1 MNSEYPCRTD
11 LTDDEFLKHMIP
23 HHQMAINI
31 SRIHDKYTHNDI
43 IKTLI
48 RDLIRTQSYEIYLMK
63 TQLKSKINN
72 VSIIE
77 QYNQIPYTTISNS
90 YPNTI
95 QLTNTYC
102 DPNFFNPNINHL
114 THTTMNHSTIK
125 INNNQNKQ
133 HMPNITTD
141 KMYID
146 HMIPHHQVAIDM
158 CKVIIKNTKND
169 FIISLAYD
177 MLKAQEAEVF
187 KLNNLLSINNVPNL
201 LNYC

>member
-1 MNSEYPCRTD
+1 MANEYPCRTD
-11 LTDDEFLKHMIP
+11 LTDDEFLQHMIP

-31 SRIHDKYTHNDI
+31 SRIHDKYTHNDV

-63 TQLKSKINN
+63 TQLKGKINN
-72 VSIIE
+72 VSIIK
-77 QYNQIPYTTISNS
+77 QHNKIPYTTISNS

-95 QLTNTYC
+95 KLTNTYC

-114 THTTMNHSTIK
+114 NHNTRNHTISE
-125 INNNQNKQ
+125 NKKK
-133 HMPNITTD
+133 HDMSMITTD

-158 CKVIIKNTKND
+158 CKIIMKNTKND
-169 FIISLAYD
+169 FIMSLAYD
-177 MLKAQEAEVF
+177 MLKEQEAEVF